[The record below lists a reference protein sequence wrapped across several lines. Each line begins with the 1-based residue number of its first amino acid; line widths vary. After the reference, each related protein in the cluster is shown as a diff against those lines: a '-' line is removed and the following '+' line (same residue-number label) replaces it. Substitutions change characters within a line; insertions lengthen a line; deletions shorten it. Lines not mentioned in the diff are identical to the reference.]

1 MEKKFTKKDFEPLK
15 RLRLYG
21 RMCEGI
27 DATLYWVSCMDSED
41 AVFSQTIKTHHH
53 DFFEIHF
60 VLSGNIVYSFNSVR
74 QVVSSPAFLII
85 PDGVSHTI
93 ESYCPDMLK
102 VSFAVKINEAEPLF
116 EGLSEK
122 GCRAISVDERF
133 SGDIAYCTETA
144 KSRMPYKETLIKN
157 RIFEL
162 LCGIAGESDS
172 GTLKREVGVA
182 QERDVRLFKAKQ
194 FIRDNPSVFVGC
206 KELAQY
212 CNISPKQL
220 NRIFMKYEG
229 MPLLKYIHTE
239 KLEKSKEL
247 LLKGGTLSE
256 ISDSLGFSSVYY
268 FSKFFTDR
276 EGISPGVYRKENTK

>member
-1 MEKKFTKKDFEPLK
+1 MDKKFTKKDFEPLK

-21 RMCEGI
+21 RMCEGV

-41 AVFSQTIKTHHH
+41 AVFSQTIRTHHH

-60 VLSGNIVYSFNSVR
+60 VLSGNIVYSFNNVR

-93 ESYCPDMLK
+93 ESYSSDMLK
-102 VSFAVKINEAEPLF
+102 LSVAVKISGDEPLSAA
-116 EGLSEK
+116 LTEK
-122 GCRAISVDERF
+122 GCVAVSVDRDTAEYVTF
-133 SGDIAYCTETA
+133 CIETA
-144 KSRMPYKETLIKN
+144 QKRSPYKETLIKN
-157 RIFEL
+157 RTFEL
-162 LCGIAGESDS
+162 LCLIAGECD
-172 GTLKREVGVA
+172 GGVA
-182 QERDVRLFKAKQ
+182 KQYNDGATESDVRLFKAKQ
-194 FIRDNPSVFVGC
+194 FIKDNPSVFVGC

-220 NRIFMKYEG
+220 NRIFLKYEG
-229 MPLLKYIHTE
+229 IPLLKYIHSE
-239 KLEKSKEL
+239 KLERAKGE
-247 LLKGGTLSE
+247 LLKGRTLSE

-276 EGISPGVYRKENTK
+276 EGITPGAFKKANAK